1 MPANKEMKVLIIGSG
16 PTTIGCT
23 GECLE
28 GAIEACRVLKDL
40 GFSLITVD
48 ANPDAVFN
56 ASPWSQRP
64 LVEPLTPETISDLIA
79 KERPNAL
86 LTLFSGRD
94 GLHLVSELY
103 QHNILSELQVELWGP
118 SNECIE
124 SVRDRD
130 TLQSAL
136 APIGLKTPSIFPVDG
151 VEAAIEKAR
160 QLGFPVVLRCDDAHL
175 IPDGLLIYNQDELNH
190 IGATLAGEPASK
202 FSVEA
207 SLVEWQ
213 QIELEVL
220 RDKTGHSILAGG
232 IEYLDT
238 AVVHPGDAIGVSPM
252 QTLPER
258 LQSLLFKQAQDTAE
272 HLEIIGNATLR
283 FAYHPK
289 NHESLILAVHPRYTT
304 SSAMVARISG
314 IPIAKISSLLASGL
328 TWNQLPEDLA
338 QAVGTGNASGIVGVK
353 WPKWDFLRFEGTQ
366 DRLGPQMQATG
377 HSVGY
382 GVSFNEAF
390 QKASR
395 STGTGQNSISAEAGK
410 IDHLSLDAIMPR
422 LVTPSSRRAFEI
434 YAALSK
440 GADVKEISRLTHIS
454 PWFIEQLKELA
465 NLEQRIGLH
474 QNNVP
479 DKTLFSRAKMQ
490 GFTNSDLYRIM
501 DLPRQQIESMLAQ
514 SSVAKKWSTLPGEG
528 RALRFSTFGA
538 ADPLTPTNDD
548 QKVLIVGNG
557 AYGIGNGTECDNGIF
572 QAAQTIRK
580 SGKTPIIINSNLSSP
595 TSGHSSPCT
604 CYCDP
609 LTIEDI
615 FDLIQF
621 ENPAGIIL
629 QFAGSAAHDL
639 ASALS
644 TKDCKLLGPSKEML
658 LLQQNRLSFKEHMR
672 QLGIPQ
678 PAYGNAQS
686 KEEACSTATQLGYP
700 LLINVKDGSA
710 REIIRDEATLEHY
723 LSKNLAGESQP
734 LWMEQLLEY
743 AIEAQSEVLCDGQNA
758 CTIAVLEHI
767 ELAGVHAGDS
777 AAVLPPYSIPPRHM
791 ETITEYNLKI
801 AKSLRVKGLINIRYG
816 IYRDTVYLL
825 DACCH
830 VSRNLATI
838 STALNRPVSVWA
850 TRLCLGESLSQLDVG
865 DLRPAQTAV
874 RAPVFPF
881 NVFSKVDP
889 LLGPNMR
896 AVGQVMALS
905 ETSGMAYF
913 KALEATGTP
922 LPIQGT
928 VLITVTDEDKPSIL
942 EPARIFSELG
952 FKIMAT
958 RGTHN
963 ALADN
968 GIESIQVRKLG
979 FGRPNLVDE
988 IKNGHVQ
995 MVVNTPTGGQGQIDD
1010 SEIRKA
1016 AIGYRIINITT
1027 PASALAAAKGI
1038 AAAIEQKSR
1047 SISS

>member
-1 MPANKEMKVLIIGSG
+1 MPANKEMRVLIIGSG

-28 GAIEACRVLKDL
+28 GALEACQALTNL

-48 ANPDAVFN
+48 ANPDAIFN
-56 ASPWSQRP
+56 ATPWSHHP
-64 LVEPLTPETISDLIA
+64 VVEPLTLETISDLIT
-79 KERPNAL
+79 KEKPDAL

-94 GLHLVSELY
+94 GLHLVSELLH
-103 QHNILSELQVELWGP
+103 QSILSDSQVQLWGP
-118 SNECIE
+118 SNKCME

-130 TLQSAL
+130 ILQLAL
-136 APIGLKTPSIFPVDG
+136 APIGLKTPSIFTVDG

-160 QLGFPVVLRCDDAHL
+160 RIGFPVVLRCDDANL

-190 IGATLAGEPASK
+190 IGATFAGEPDSK

-207 SLVEWQ
+207 SLAEWQ

-238 AVVHPGDAIGVSPM
+238 AVVHPGDAIGVSPV
-252 QTLPER
+252 QALPER
-258 LQSLLFKQAQDTAE
+258 LQSLLFKHAQDIAE

-283 FAYHPK
+283 FAYHPSS
-289 NHESLILAVHPRYTT
+289 HESLVLAVHPRYTT
-304 SSAMVARISG
+304 SSALVARISG

-328 TWNQLPEDLA
+328 TWNQLPIDLA
-338 QAVGTGNASGIVGVK
+338 QAADTGNASGIVGVK
-353 WPKWDFLRFEGTQ
+353 WPKWDFLRFEDTQ

-377 HSVGY
+377 HCVGY
-382 GVSFNEAF
+382 GMSFNEAF

-395 STGTGQNSISAEAGK
+395 STGTAQNSISAEADK
-410 IDHLSLDAIMPR
+410 LSHLSLDAIMPR

-434 YAALSK
+434 YAALGK
-440 GADVKEISRLTHIS
+440 GADVKDISRLTGIA

-465 NLEQRIGLH
+465 DLEHRLGLH
-474 QNNVP
+474 QNKAP
-479 DKTLFSRAKMQ
+479 DKALLSRAKTQ
-490 GFTNSDLYRIM
+490 GFTNSDLSRIM
-501 DLPRQQIESMLAQ
+501 GLPHQQIEAVLDQ
-514 SSVAKKWSTLPGEG
+514 SGVEKKWNTLPGKG
-528 RALRFSTFGA
+528 QARRFSTFGP
-538 ADPLTPTNDD
+538 ADALTPTSGD
-548 QKVLIVGNG
+548 QKVLILGNG
-557 AYGIGNGTECDNGIF
+557 AYGIGNGAECDNGIF
-572 QAAQTIRK
+572 HAAQTVQE
-580 SGKTPIIINSNLSSP
+580 SGQTPIIINSNLSSP
-595 TSGHSSPCT
+595 SSGHSSPCA

-615 FDLIQF
+615 IDLIQF

-639 ASALS
+639 ASGLS
-644 TKDCKLLGPSKEML
+644 AKGCRLLGPSKEML
-658 LLQQNRLSFKEHMR
+658 LLEQDRLSFKEHMR

-678 PAYGNAQS
+678 PAYGKAQS
-686 KEEACSTATQLGYP
+686 KEEAFSIAAQIGYP
-700 LLINVKDGSA
+700 LLINVMKGSS
-710 REIIRDEATLEHY
+710 REVIRDGAALERY
-723 LSKNLAGESQP
+723 LSKNLAGEPQP

-743 AIEAQSEVLCDGQNA
+743 AIEAQAEVLCDGQNA
-758 CTIAVLEHI
+758 MMVAILEHI

-777 AAVLPPYSIPPRHM
+777 AAVLPPYSIPPRHV
-791 ETITEYNLKI
+791 ETIAEYCNKI
-801 AKSLRVKGLINIRYG
+801 VPSLRVKGLINIRYG

-830 VSRNLATI
+830 VSRNLATV
-838 STALNRPVSVWA
+838 STALNVPVAAWA
-850 TRLCLGESLSQLDVG
+850 TRMCIGESLEQLAAG
-865 DLRPAQTAV
+865 DLKPAQTTV

-896 AVGQVMALS
+896 AVGQVIALS
-905 ETSGMAYF
+905 ETFGMAYF

-928 VLITVTDEDKPSIL
+928 VLITVTDEDKSSIL

-952 FKIMAT
+952 YNIMAT

-968 GIESIQVRKLG
+968 GIESVQVRKLG

-995 MVVNTPTGGQGQIDD
+995 IVINTPTGGQGQMDD

-1016 AIGYRIINITT
+1016 AIGCRIVNITT

-1038 AAAIEQKSR
+1038 AAAMKQSA
-1047 SISS
+1047 

>member
-1 MPANKEMKVLIIGSG
+1 MKVLIIGSG

-28 GAIEACRVLKDL
+28 GAIEACRALKDL

-56 ASPWSQRP
+56 ASPWSHHP
-64 LVEPLTPETISDLIA
+64 VVEPLTPETITDLIA
-79 KERPNAL
+79 KEKPNAL
-86 LTLFSGRD
+86 LTLFSGRN
-94 GLHLVSELY
+94 GLHLVSELL
-103 QHNILSELQVELWGP
+103 QDNILSDLQVELWGP
-118 SNECIE
+118 SNDCIE
-124 SVRDRD
+124 NVRDRD

-151 VEAAIEKAR
+151 VEAAIEKAQ

-175 IPDGLLIYNQDELNH
+175 IPDGMLIYNLDELNH
-190 IGATLAGEPASK
+190 IGATLAGEPDSK

-252 QTLPER
+252 QMLPER
-258 LQSLLFKQAQDTAE
+258 MRALLFKQAQDIAD
-272 HLEIIGNATLR
+272 HLDIMGNVTIR
-283 FAYHPK
+283 FAYHPSS
-289 NHESLILAVHPRYTT
+289 HECLILAVHPRYST
-304 SSAMVARISG
+304 SSALVARTSG

-328 TWNQLPEDLA
+328 TWNQLPKDLT
-338 QAVGTGNASGIVGVK
+338 QATVTGNASGIVGVK

-382 GVSFNEAF
+382 GMSFNEAF

-395 STGTGQNSISAEAGK
+395 SSGTGQNSISAEAGK
-410 IDHLSLDAIMPR
+410 LDHLSLDEIMPR

-434 YAALSK
+434 YAALCK

-454 PWFIEQLKELA
+454 PWFIEHLKELA
-465 NLEQRIGLH
+465 NLEHRIELH
-474 QNNVP
+474 QNKVP
-479 DKTLFSRAKMQ
+479 DKALLSQAKMQ
-490 GFTNSDLYRIM
+490 GFTNSDLSRLMGLAYR
-501 DLPRQQIESMLAQ
+501 QIESMLAQ
-514 SSVAKKWSTLPGEG
+514 SGVAKKWNTLPGEG
-528 RALRFSTFGA
+528 LALRFSTFGP
-538 ADPLTPTNDD
+538 ADPLTPTSGDP
-548 QKVLIVGNG
+548 KVLILGNG
-557 AYGIGNGTECDNGIF
+557 AYGIGNGAECDNGIF
-572 QAAQTIRK
+572 QAAQTVQA
-580 SGKTPIIINSNLSSP
+580 SGKNPIIINSNLSSP

-629 QFAGSAAHDL
+629 HFAGSAARDL

-644 TKDCKLLGPSKEML
+644 AKGCRLLGPSKEML
-658 LLQQNRLSFKEHMR
+658 LLQENRLSFKEHMR
-672 QLGIPQ
+672 QSGIPQ

-686 KEEACSTATQLGYP
+686 KEEAFSIAAQIGYP

-710 REIIRDEATLEHY
+710 REVIRDEATLERY
-723 LSKNLAGESQP
+723 LSKNLSGESQP

-743 AIEAQSEVLCDGQNA
+743 AIEAQAEVLCDGLNA
-758 CTIAVLEHI
+758 CTTAVLEHI

-777 AAVLPPYSIPPRHM
+777 AAVLPPYSIPPRHV
-791 ETITEYNLKI
+791 ETITEYCHKI
-801 AKSLRVKGLINIRYG
+801 ATSMRIKGLINIRYS

-830 VSRNLATI
+830 VSRNLATV
-838 STALNRPVSVWA
+838 STALKRPVSVWA
-850 TRLCLGESLSQLDVG
+850 TRLCLGESLAQLDVG
-865 DLRPAQTAV
+865 DLRPPQTAV

-913 KALEATGTP
+913 KALEAAGTP

-952 FKIMAT
+952 FNIMAT
-958 RGTHN
+958 RGTHE
-963 ALADN
+963 ALTDN
-968 GIESIQVRKLG
+968 GIESVQVRKLG

-995 MVVNTPTGGQGQIDD
+995 IVINTPTGGQGQIDD

-1016 AIGYRIINITT
+1016 AIACRIINITT

-1038 AAAIEQKSR
+1038 AAAMKQSA
-1047 SISS
+1047 